1 LDYRWN
7 IGAPPRINMMI
18 SICNLMVDYRNIKVP
33 NEMVEEILNLI
44 KKHKELGYRTHTE
57 FIIEA
62 IRKSLIDVEKFVK
75 ET

>member
-1 LDYRWN
+1 
-7 IGAPPRINMMI
+7 
-18 SICNLMVDYRNIKVP
+18 MVDYRNIKVP